1 MDKTI
6 DKIIDDRI
14 ASVQISENV
23 KVKVVR
29 STITE
34 VVSDK
39 SLDQKK

>member
-1 MDKTI
+1 MGTI